1 MPFTCYYC
9 GNTQSPSAWEC
20 NKCREKPIAK
30 SSGGKGPFPKTQ
42 ESTVLGP
49 STTTAK
55 SPTGATTIVETT
67 VASKNLKDPVTLQV
81 MSGKLTNH
89 AWGGT
94 GGEMAPGEQ
103 TARPR

>member
-1 MPFTCYYC
+1 MPFTCYHC
-9 GNTQSPSAWEC
+9 NKQSKSAWVCSSC
-20 NKCREKPIAK
+20 NEKAIAK
-30 SSGGKGPFPKTQ
+30 QPFPKTQ